1 MTVTGGI
8 QRKTGGWRGFSLRR
22 IGTNVRAWFVTLF
35 RPPRVPARRWW
46 PLWPLTGRIV
56 LSAALAILI
65 VAATMIFMDAWAI
78 TEARR
83 SPGWVIKVFAEIT
96 DFGKSG
102 WFLWPLGILL
112 LMIAATASPA
122 LPRFS
127 QLLVSAV
134 VVRFGF
140 LFIAIGLPGLFDTI
154 LKRVIGRGRPFV
166 PTIADPYV
174 YKPFAWEPAYASMP
188 SGHATTAFA
197 AAVAIGVV
205 WPRAR
210 PVMWVYAV
218 VIAISRV
225 VITAHHPSDVIAAA
239 VVGTVGALLVRSWFA
254 ARRLGFAIDAGGS
267 VRAMPGPSWRRIKEV
282 AARLIAQ

>member
-1 MTVTGGI
+1 
-8 QRKTGGWRGFSLRR
+8 
-22 IGTNVRAWFVTLF
+22 
-35 RPPRVPARRWW
+35 
-46 PLWPLTGRIV
+46 LTGRIV

-65 VAATMIFMDAWAI
+65 VAATMITMDAWAI

-112 LMIAATASPA
+112 LAIAATASLA
-122 LPRFS
+122 LPRIS
-127 QLLVSAV
+127 QLVVAAI
-134 VVRFGF
+134 VVRLGF

-197 AAVAIGVV
+197 AAVAIGAL

-225 VITAHHPSDVIAAA
+225 VVTAHHPSDVIAAA

-254 ARRLGFAIDAGGS
+254 ARRLGFAIDIGGS
-267 VRAMPGPSWRRIKEV
+267 VRALPGPSWRRIKKLPPGSSLNKKLALGKGRV
-282 AARLIAQ
+282 